1 MRAGPTMRS
10 GTCGRSGY
18 SQQCGRQSPGAL
30 RHHPGRCRA
39 TMWIWSSRVNCWPR
53 REFDMSSEQST
64 QPQASDR
71 AGYMPKGEMRSAGN
85 AGMPKGEMRRTEGPR
100 RRDSACRR
108 ARCVRMC
115 AAGCRREKCVRRGR
129 PVSGRNPALPGT
141 QGPGATRPYA
151 NDTLATNASSSPG
164 GGTLREYAQSTAT
177 SGADPI
183 GASVRVGRPTEARTS
198 HGTARGKARSNTP

>member
-1 MRAGPTMRS
+1 
-10 GTCGRSGY
+10 
-18 SQQCGRQSPGAL
+18 
-30 RHHPGRCRA
+30 
-39 TMWIWSSRVNCWPR
+39 
-53 REFDMSSEQST
+53 MSSEQST

-71 AGYMPKGEMRSAGN
+71 ARNMPKGEMRSAGN
-85 AGMPKGEMRRTEGPR
+85 AGMPKGEMRSNR
-100 RRDSACRR
+100 RPATAGLGMPKGEMRSD
-108 ARCVRMC
+108 VRSGMPTGEMRPKGK
-115 AAGCRREKCVRRGR
+115 AGTPGEI
-129 PVSGRNPALPGT
+129 PHLPGT

-183 GASVRVGRPTEARTS
+183 GASVRVARPTEARTS